1 MSLSNR
7 DSDDFDAPPHDPGLG
22 GSRWER
28 SRVIGIQR
36 GAQSTQH
43 QPQLDITHS
52 RFPFSI
58 VWTPLPGITACMPVV
73 GHTGIADSR
82 GVIYDFAGPFSIAVD
97 DFSFGRPY
105 IYLKLNPQD
114 CLGPIGGAGA
124 PSNEKEA
131 TVMWDTAIDAACDIY
146 ARRVH
151 NICCD
156 NW

>member
-1 MSLSNR
+1 MTTRDNR
-7 DSDDFDAPPHDPGLG
+7 DSDDFDAAEEQPGLG

-28 SRVIGIQR
+28 SRVIGVAR
-36 GAQSTQH
+36 GASDAA
-43 QPQLDITHS
+43 LDVARD
-52 RFPFSI
+52 RFPLSI
-58 VWTPLPGITACMPVV
+58 VWTPLPGITACAPVV

-105 IYLKLNPQD
+105 LYLTINPEE
-114 CLGPIGGAGA
+114 CIGRVGERAPAGR
-124 PSNEKEA
+124 KEA
-131 TVMWDTAIDAACDIY
+131 IALWDSAVDGACDVY